1 MQNSWNR
8 LLSQLLSQRIAEAG
22 SLPRIAILGVGNL
35 FRCDDAAGILAA
47 RELKSKAFAADSDRL
62 LICEAGSAPENWTGK
77 LREFAPDIVLF
88 IDAADVGAEAGT
100 VQWIPTESID
110 GMSAS
115 THSLP
120 LSILAHYLSLELDC
134 RVLFLG
140 IQPASVDTGETVS
153 PRVLQSVAEIVREI
167 SAAIGPLQTPQIRA

>member
-8 LLSQLLSQRIAEAG
+8 LLSQLLNQRIAEAG

-35 FRCDDAAGILAA
+35 FRCDDAAGMLAA
-47 RELKSKAFAADSDRL
+47 RGLKSKALAADSDHL
-62 LICEAGSAPENWTGK
+62 LICEAGPAPESWTGK

-88 IDAADVGAEAGT
+88 IDAADMGAEAGT
-100 VQWIPTESID
+100 VQWIPEDSID

-120 LSILAHYLSLELDC
+120 LSMLAHYLTLELGC
-134 RVLFLG
+134 KVALLG
-140 IQPASVDTGETVS
+140 IQPASNAVGETVS
-153 PRVLQSVAEIVREI
+153 EEVLQAVNEVVT
-167 SAAIGPLQTPQIRA
+167 GLDDLIRTSMPAGAQA